1 MKVTI
6 VGLITPH
13 VLKVMDLAT
22 QAETGVNVDWY
33 LRDAV
38 ARSVD
43 DLAHQFNARE
53 LLSAYIQGLQAQA
66 DEVERARKVYA
77 SVLQTAAVIA
87 ARKLKELD

>member
-1 MKVTI
+1 
-6 VGLITPH
+6 
-13 VLKVMDLAT
+13 MDLAT

-43 DLAHQFNARE
+43 DLGHQFNARE
-53 LLSAYIQGLQAQA
+53 LLSAYTQGLQAQA
-66 DEVERARKVYA
+66 DEVERARMVYA
-77 SVLQTAAVIA
+77 GVLQTAAAIA